1 MPARPMTSPAP
12 ATMDRP
18 FADLRPFLEFVRG
31 LGFAPAFVVDV
42 GAHRGHWTEL
52 ARDVFPAAEVLMIE
66 PQPEVRADLDAVCAR
81 LPGVRRVEVAVGAAE
96 EIRHQTIWEDLQGS
110 SFLPAPEPARIAT
123 GEQRP
128 VRVRRLDDVLAEE
141 CGGRAPDL
149 VKLDVQGFELEVLR
163 GAPSLFGRTELF
175 VLETSLYEFLDGL
188 PLLREVI
195 GFMAERGYEIYD
207 VAGYIRRPVDGALG
221 QLDVA
226 FARRRGLLRRDDR
239 W

>member
-1 MPARPMTSPAP
+1 MAALPMTSPA
-12 ATMDRP
+12 TIDRP

-31 LGFAPAFVVDV
+31 LGLAPSLIVDV
-42 GAHRGHWTEL
+42 GANRGRWTEL
-52 ARDVFPAAEVLMIE
+52 AREVFPTAEVLMIE
-66 PQPEVRADLDAVCAR
+66 PQPEVRGDLDALCSR
-81 LPGVRRVEVAVGAAE
+81 LPGVRHVEVAVGARE
-96 EIRHQTIWEDLQGS
+96 EVRHQTIWEDLEGS
-110 SFLPAPEPARIAT
+110 SFLPAVDPQRIAT

-128 VRVRRLDDVLAEE
+128 VRVRRLDDLLAEE
-141 CGGRAPDL
+141 FGGRAPEL

-175 VLETSLYEFLDGL
+175 VLETSLYVFLDSL

-195 GFMAERGYEIYD
+195 EFMAARGYEVYD

-221 QLDVA
+221 QLDIA